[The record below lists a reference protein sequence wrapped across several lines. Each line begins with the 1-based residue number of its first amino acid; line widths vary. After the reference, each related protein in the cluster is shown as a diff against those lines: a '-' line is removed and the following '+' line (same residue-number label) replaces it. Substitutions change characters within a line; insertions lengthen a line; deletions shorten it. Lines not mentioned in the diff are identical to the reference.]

1 MLKSCEDISATRK
14 RLTIEIP
21 VDMIEAEIQKKL
33 IEAQAKTR
41 MPGFRPGKAPMT
53 IIEKKYGK
61 EIESE
66 VVEKLLPENYV
77 AAVKEAGIKTMSRP
91 KLEQEID
98 FKRNEPIVLNLTVD
112 VRPVIENF
120 EYENV
125 PVTELPVEVK
135 EDEID
140 VIMKGIAAE
149 KGTYEAVEEAA
160 AAGDLVTVDFK
171 TDAGVEKKD
180 VVIKVGTGPFPKDFF
195 DSFIG
200 KKKGDDFTAEAAFAA
215 DSPSEFAGK
224 TVKFELS
231 MKEVKRQNIPA
242 LDDELAKDMGVES
255 LDALRTQVK
264 ADVTAMRKGEN
275 DRKKQIEIME
285 TLLAKYSFEAPEE
298 LMKNELARLISDA
311 KTMGTKTGTDEE
323 LEKEFRAEAEKN
335 ARIACILDIVG
346 EKEGVTVS
354 EEEMKQEIY
363 GFAMRYN
370 VSPENIIKYYTSKDG
385 SIEGLRNAI
394 FDRKTMKVLLEK
406 AKKEK
411 E

>member
-1 MLKSCEDISATRK
+1 LLKSCEDISATRK

-21 VDMIEAEIQKKL
+21 VEVIEAEIQKKL
-33 IEAQAKTR
+33 LEAQVKTR
-41 MPGFRPGKAPMT
+41 MPGFRPGKAPMN

-61 EIESE
+61 DIESE
-66 VVEKLLPENYV
+66 VVEKLLPESYV

-91 KLEQEID
+91 KMEQEVD
-98 FKRNEPIVLNLTVD
+98 FKRNEPIILNLTVD

-120 EYENV
+120 VYENIS
-125 PVTELPVEVK
+125 VTDVPVEVK
-135 EDEID
+135 DDEIE

-149 KGTYEAVEEAA
+149 KGTYEVVEDAA
-160 AAGDLVTVDFK
+160 ASGDLVTVDFK
-171 TDAGVEKKD
+171 TDAGIEKKD
-180 VVIKVGTGPFPKDFF
+180 VVIKVGTGPFPKEFF
-195 DSFIG
+195 DSFLG
-200 KKKGDDFTAEAAFAA
+200 RKKGADFSAEVAFPS

-224 TVKFELS
+224 TVKFDLS
-231 MKEVKRQNIPA
+231 LKEVKRQNIPP

-255 LDALRTQVK
+255 LDALRTQVR
-264 ADVTAMRKGEN
+264 ADVTAMRKNEG
-275 DRKKQIEIME
+275 DRKKQVEIVE
-285 TLLAKYSFEAPEE
+285 KLLDTYSFEAPEG
-298 LMKNELARLISDA
+298 LMKSELARLVSETKA
-311 KTMGTKTGTDEE
+311 MGTKTGTDEE
-323 LEKEFRAEAEKN
+323 IEKEFQSEAEKN

-354 EEEMKQEIY
+354 EDELKQEIY

-385 SIEGLRNAI
+385 SIESLKNAI
-394 FDRKTMKVLLEK
+394 FDRKTMKILLEK

>member
-33 IEAQAKTR
+33 IEAQSKTR
-41 MPGFRPGKAPMT
+41 IPGFRPGKAPMN

-98 FKRNEPIVLNLTVD
+98 FKRSEPILLNLTVD

-125 PVTELPVEVK
+125 PVTELPIEVK

-140 VIMKGIAAE
+140 AIMKGIASE
-149 KGTYEAVEEAA
+149 KGTYEAVEDAA

-171 TDAGVEKKD
+171 TDGGVEKKD

-200 KKKGDDFTAEAAFAA
+200 KKKGDDFTAEAAFAE

-224 TVKFELS
+224 TVKFELG

-255 LDALRTQVK
+255 LEALRTQVK
-264 ADVTAMRKGEN
+264 ADVTAMRKGEV

-311 KTMGTKTGTDEE
+311 RTMGTKTGTDEE
-323 LEKEFRAEAEKN
+323 LEKEFRPEAEKN
-335 ARIACILDIVG
+335 ARIACILDMVG

-406 AKKEK
+406 AKKD
-411 E
+411 